1 MHIKSNRWLYFA
13 GIVCLSLL
21 TLAMPSQPIAQTDIA
36 QAASAND
43 TYDYPIKPGTEEWK
57 AFQTHDDM
65 LKACQIP
72 EDILKNMSTKGL
84 VETVLEYPLLGDMM
98 AYSGIQQGFEAVA
111 SQFNGLPELLNR
123 KDAGTELL
131 AVYSKMDPLDIEEN
145 WGDVQKGAYTFS
157 IANVEILL
165 AQNEILD
172 NLSEIQLEGLTVE
185 ARLKY
190 RAKQQSATYGPTGEE
205 YSIWLMG
212 KALQRVNY
220 LPFERQIHQ
229 DSNIQNF
236 LDSGPCATD
245 IVLNEIVS
253 NTDRFLSGR

>member
-1 MHIKSNRWLYFA
+1 MHIKNNKWLYFV
-13 GIVCLSLL
+13 GILSLSLL
-21 TLAMPSQPIAQTDIA
+21 MVKMPFHPIVQINSA
-36 QAASAND
+36 QAASASD
-43 TYDYPIKPGTEEWK
+43 AYDYPIKPGTEGWK

-84 VETVLEYPLLGDMM
+84 VETVLEYPLLGDIL
-98 AYSGIQQGFEAVA
+98 AYNSIQQGFEAVA
-111 SQFNGLPELLNR
+111 SRFNGLSELLNR

-131 AVYSKMDPLDIEEN
+131 AIYSKMNPQDIEES
-145 WGDVQKGAYTFS
+145 WGDIQKGAYTFS

-165 AQNEILD
+165 AQNKILD
-172 NLSEIQLEGLTVE
+172 NLSKIQLEDLVVE

-190 RAKQQSATYGPTGEE
+190 TAKQQSAIYGQTGQEC
-205 YSIWLMG
+205 SIWLMG

-229 DSNIQNF
+229 DATIQNF
-236 LDSGPCATD
+236 LGSGSYATD
-245 IVLNEIVS
+245 IVSNEIVL
-253 NTDRFLSGR
+253 NAEQFLSGR